1 MRKTR
6 IKGGSQ
12 PNKQTK
18 KMWLPKPLKII
29 INKVLPVIV
38 LLVIGFLFIP
48 TVSMN
53 FQNNDVKQLDKQAHA
68 TLFYKADCPDCQKV
82 YPVVFWHNV
91 LNFQSHNKQVQTI
104 NVGNVNNQH
113 YMIEQNIQSTPTF
126 KNINTGRAFVIT
138 DKQQVKQYIEKGVA
152 Q

>member
-12 PNKQTK
+12 PNKETK
-18 KMWLPKPLKII
+18 KRRLPKPLNLI

-48 TVSMN
+48 TLSMN
-53 FQNNDVKQLDKQAHA
+53 FQNNDVTQLDNQAQA
-68 TLFYKADCPDCQKV
+68 TLFYKADCPNCQKV

-113 YMIEQNIQSTPTF
+113 YITDQNIESTPTF
-126 KNINTGRAFVIT
+126 KNMNTGRAFVIT
-138 DKQQVKQYIEKGVA
+138 DKQNVKQYLEKGE
-152 Q
+152 

>member
-1 MRKTR
+1 M
-6 IKGGSQ
+6 
-12 PNKQTK
+12 
-18 KMWLPKPLKII
+18 
-29 INKVLPVIV
+29 
-38 LLVIGFLFIP
+38 LLVVGFLFIP
-48 TVSMN
+48 TLSMN
-53 FQNNDVKQLDKQAHA
+53 FQNNDVTQLDNQAQA

-138 DKQQVKQYIEKGVA
+138 DKQQVKQYLEKGVA

>member
-12 PNKQTK
+12 PNKETK
-18 KMWLPKPLKII
+18 KRRLPKPLNLI

-48 TVSMN
+48 TLSM
-53 FQNNDVKQLDKQAHA
+53 
-68 TLFYKADCPDCQKV
+68 
-82 YPVVFWHNV
+82 
-91 LNFQSHNKQVQTI
+91 NFQSHNKQVQTI

-113 YMIEQNIQSTPTF
+113 YITDQNIESTPTF
-126 KNINTGRAFVIT
+126 KNMNTGRAFVIT
-138 DKQQVKQYIEKGVA
+138 DKQNVKQYLEKGE
-152 Q
+152 